1 MQTTLCT
8 NGRERVFMAF
18 KGAKDLTKGDELK
31 TVVLFAIPL
40 FLSNLLQQAYNLTDI
55 TIIGNALGDDA
66 LTAIGTVSII
76 YDLFMS
82 LTFGMSNGFAI
93 VVSKY
98 FGMNDEKKIRQV
110 VANTALL
117 SVIWSVAMTLSGT
130 LLLRPI
136 MRLLGTPADV
146 FEIGYSYAIIMLGFI
161 IFSFAYNI
169 FSALLRAIGNSTAPF
184 FFLLIS
190 VVSNIFIDI
199 LFVVVLGMG
208 LPGAA
213 IATIMAQTL
222 SAVVSLIYIWKKVPV
237 LHFGKEDIKPNKNMI
252 LELTSA
258 GISFALM
265 YAVVNFGTMILQSAI
280 NSLGNITIAAHTT
293 ARKISSLCMMTV
305 GTLAN
310 SMATFTGQN
319 HGAGRYDRIR
329 TALRK
334 VLFFDFG
341 VATFMILL
349 IYVFGE
355 LFVELIS
362 GSTNPD
368 LIDTATFYLKFDL
381 PFYYVLAILL
391 IVRCTLQGL
400 GSKITPIVASIM
412 ELGLKLLTAFVLV
425 RLFGYLGIAMC
436 EPIIWT
442 VCAVYILIM
451 FYNNRHIKALKVTDR
466 TSS

>member
-1 MQTTLCT
+1 
-8 NGRERVFMAF
+8 MAF
-18 KGAKDLTKGDELK
+18 KGTKDLTHGDELK
-31 TVVLFAIPL
+31 TVISFAIPL
-40 FLSNLLQQAYNLTDI
+40 FLSSLLQQAYNLTDI
-55 TIIGNALGDDA
+55 SIIGNALGDDA

-82 LTFGMSNGFAI
+82 LAFGLSSGFSI

-98 FGMNDEKKIRQV
+98 FGMGDEKKLKQV
-110 VANTALL
+110 VANTAIL
-117 SVIWSVAMTLSGT
+117 SVISGIIMTLAGT

-136 MRLLGTPADV
+136 MIILGTPEEV
-146 FEIGYSYAIIMLGFI
+146 FELGFSYAIIMLGFI
-161 IFSFAYNI
+161 VFTLTYNI
-169 FSALLRAIGNSTAPF
+169 LSALLRSIGNSIAPF
-184 FFLLIS
+184 IFLMVS
-190 VVSNIFIDI
+190 VISNIFIDI
-199 LFVVVLGMG
+199 LFVVVLGWG

-213 IATIMAQTL
+213 IATIIAQTI
-222 SAVVSLIYIWKKVPV
+222 SAAVSFIYIWVRVPI
-237 LHFGKEDIKPNKNMI
+237 LHFGKADIKLDKNMV
-252 LELTSA
+252 LELISA
-258 GISFALM
+258 GLSFAMM
-265 YAVVNFGTMILQSAI
+265 YAVVNFGTVILQSAI
-280 NSLGNITIAAHTT
+280 NSLGNTTIAAHTT
-293 ARKISSLCMMTV
+293 ARKISSLCMMAV

-319 HGAGRYDRIR
+319 HGAGRYDRIK

-341 VATFMILL
+341 IATFMILL
-349 IYVFGE
+349 IYVFGG
-355 LFVELIS
+355 LFVKLIS
-362 GSTNPD
+362 GSSNPE
-368 LIDTATFYLKFDL
+368 LIETATFYLKFDL

-412 ELGLKLLTAFVLV
+412 ELGLKILTAGVLV
-425 RLFGYLGIAMC
+425 KLFGYLGIAMC

-451 FYNNRHIKALKVTDR
+451 FYNNRHIKALKIKDR